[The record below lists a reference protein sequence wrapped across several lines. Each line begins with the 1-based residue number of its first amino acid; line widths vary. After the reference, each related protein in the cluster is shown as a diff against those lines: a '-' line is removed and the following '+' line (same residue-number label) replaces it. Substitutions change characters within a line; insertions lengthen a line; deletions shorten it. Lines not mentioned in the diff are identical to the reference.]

1 MNSQKWTTVAIYA
14 AMLAC
19 LLLMPGS
26 QAAQIISW
34 VFVALVV
41 AHILEFF
48 MVYRLLASAPG
59 SLLHH
64 FVHTLLFGFMHW
76 LPIKKAQQGESSS

>member
-1 MNSQKWTTVAIYA
+1 MNSQKWTTVVIYA

-19 LLLMPGS
+19 LVIMPGT
-26 QAAQIISW
+26 QAAQIIGW

-41 AHILEFF
+41 AHILEFI
-48 MVYRLLASAPG
+48 MVYRLLSSAPG

-64 FVHTLLFGFMHW
+64 FIHTFLFGFMHW
-76 LPIKKAQQGESSS
+76 LPIKKAQQSET